1 MPAYSKLILPSM
13 IFDLSAIGGFLLL
26 TIMWFYD
33 FKIASILTMLM
44 AFSGIKFLCILITR
58 IHGTLIL
65 GISALLALV
74 VIEPIFDNTT
84 FISLILISVCV
95 EYTVISISLKKIGIN
110 NIFSNLSLTHMLKII
125 AFNALLVSFFI
136 ICGLI
141 LMESPPVSVLFD
153 LWIKVLVIKFLS
165 PLMLFRA
172 LSLFH

>member
-1 MPAYSKLILPSM
+1 
-13 IFDLSAIGGFLLL
+13 
-26 TIMWFYD
+26 
-33 FKIASILTMLM
+33 
-44 AFSGIKFLCILITR
+44 
-58 IHGTLIL
+58 
-65 GISALLALV
+65 
-74 VIEPIFDNTT
+74 
-84 FISLILISVCV
+84 
-95 EYTVISISLKKIGIN
+95 
-110 NIFSNLSLTHMLKII
+110 MLKII